1 MNIKNKIEEKYTVIQ
16 AAAGA
21 LSYDTWLSKYAGD
34 RNEMGFAAIY
44 ISRENTSLVAPYILD
59 IKRDGWFRKSEGVA
73 KGYGIMLR
81 SIKLSGSKTKTWGT
95 GSLLPILLT
104 YLPHTADEEDL
115 KLYEKSK
122 GFLYVHNSVE
132 AQDVIDYI
140 NANKSKWVP

>member
-132 AQDVIDYI
+132 TQDVIDYI

>member
-1 MNIKNKIEEKYTVIQ
+1 MSIKTKIMTKYKIVQ
-16 AAAGA
+16 SSAGA
-21 LSYDTWLSKYAGD
+21 LSYDTWTSKFAD
-34 RNEMGFAAIY
+34 RNDLGFAAIY
-44 ISRENTSLVAPYILD
+44 LTRDDIHLVAPYILD
-59 IKRDGWFRKSEGVA
+59 VKHDGWFRKSEGVA
-73 KGYGIMLR
+73 KGYGTALR

-104 YLPHTADEEDL
+104 YLPHTADEEDP

-132 AQDVIDYI
+132 AKEVVDYI